1 MQRAAERWRWEDT
14 SHSPK
19 DRRGKESSWAGL
31 WLRFS
36 QRTLMKLKKYLE
48 SLETLTPSLL
58 PLPQQKP
65 DAFCF
70 ECLVA
75 TSPYLITLSLQLLT
89 CLYLPQAATSH
100 LPLPK
105 LPFPPPSPIP
115 PTASSCVDE
124 VCGLYRLFFKRFT
137 IAFSGIFFFSFLPHS
152 FNRILLVM
160 PIPIFL
166 QTLHLTLAQTPC
178 RPCCSEHC
186 GVLRTAWSNVDEA
199 RGSPLRGVGGVYTLN
214 TCQMSLKVHNGSV
227 LLTCE
232 YDSMLFISCL

>member
-1 MQRAAERWRWEDT
+1 MWCACVHQLSQDGNSILCNHSEFAHCIRKDTKSFISNQKPDWEMQRAAERWRWEDT

-19 DRRGKESSWAGL
+19 DRRGEESSWAGL

-36 QRTLMKLKKYLE
+36 QRTLMKLKKKYLE

-100 LPLPK
+100 LPFPK

-115 PTASSCVDE
+115 PTASSCADE
-124 VCGLYRLFFKRFT
+124 VCRLYWLFFKRFT
-137 IAFSGIFFFSFLPHS
+137 IAFSAIFFSSLFSS
-152 FNRILLVM
+152 
-160 PIPIFL
+160 
-166 QTLHLTLAQTPC
+166 
-178 RPCCSEHC
+178 S
-186 GVLRTAWSNVDEA
+186 
-199 RGSPLRGVGGVYTLN
+199 
-214 TCQMSLKVHNGSV
+214 
-227 LLTCE
+227 
-232 YDSMLFISCL
+232 

>member
-1 MQRAAERWRWEDT
+1 MQRAAERWSWEDT

-19 DRRGKESSWAGL
+19 DRRGEESSWAG
-31 WLRFS
+31 WCLRFQS
-36 QRTLMKLKKYLE
+36 VDSDENLKKYLE

-89 CLYLPQAATSH
+89 CLYLPQAILPFSNCLFPRRHPSH
-100 LPLPK
+100 QLPLPVLMK
-105 LPFPPPSPIP
+105 F
-115 PTASSCVDE
+115 VDFI
-124 VCGLYRLFFKRFT
+124 CSLLRDSLSHSL
-137 IAFSGIFFFSFLPHS
+137 AFFSFLSHS
-152 FNRILLVM
+152 FNPILLVM
-160 PIPIFL
+160 SIPIFP

-186 GVLRTAWSNVDEA
+186 GVLGTAWSNVDEA

-214 TCQMSLKVHNGSV
+214 TCQMSL
-227 LLTCE
+227 
-232 YDSMLFISCL
+232 